1 MIVRAFFILTI
12 LAVGIVATLA
22 QMDQS
27 SRLSPAYARFVPEA
41 FSGNAARERSK
52 LALQLGDSERAAKEA
67 RAQVLLRPMPAESLS
82 VLALSALAAGDID
95 MASEALGAASQRG
108 WRDPVSQL
116 ASGQSALQ
124 QGEYAIVAQRISA
137 LLATGELR
145 EPAMALLI
153 ELLKQPDGRAAFA
166 EQLASPGY
174 WQANSLLSIYRVVDK
189 GQWAQTLALA
199 QEKGAELECGRFKA
213 LAQAYENDGRG
224 AEAALFMPADCRAT

>member
-1 MIVRAFFILTI
+1 MRALCLKPSAEMPLVKGASLPCS
-12 LAVGIVATLA
+12 LAT
-22 QMDQS
+22 
-27 SRLSPAYARFVPEA
+27 
-41 FSGNAARERSK
+41 
-52 LALQLGDSERAAKEA
+52 
-67 RAQVLLRPMPAESLS
+67 
-82 VLALSALAAGDID
+82 
-95 MASEALGAASQRG
+95 ASEQRKRRARRFCFDRCLRKACLYLRFRLWQPGISIWRARHLVRLASVVQ
-108 WRDPVSQL
+108 RDPVSQL

-224 AEAALFMPADCRAT
+224 AEAALFMPANCRAT